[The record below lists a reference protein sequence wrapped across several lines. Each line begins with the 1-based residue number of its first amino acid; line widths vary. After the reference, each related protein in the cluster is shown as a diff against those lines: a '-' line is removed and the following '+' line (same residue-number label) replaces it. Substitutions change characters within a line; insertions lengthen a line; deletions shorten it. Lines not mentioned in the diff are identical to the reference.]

1 MGENNTKSGGALRV
15 AADIGGTF
23 TDVSTF
29 DESSGHIRFGKTL
42 TTPQYLVEGIGNAVE
57 MAGSRFSD
65 VGLFLHGTTVAIN
78 AILERTGA
86 RTALVTTKGFRDIYE
101 IGRINR
107 PDAYNLFFKTHRPLV
122 DRALRFEINERISGS
137 GEIVAAL
144 DESELEAVAA
154 KLESEKV
161 EAVAVLFL
169 HSYRDPAHELSAKRF
184 LQKRLP
190 HCFVTASHELSQEY
204 REFERTSTVA
214 ANAYVGPRVSR
225 YLGEVTEFLDKERFK
240 GRFMVVQSTGG
251 LFNVDQARR
260 ECIRILESGPAAGVV
275 GTKALCSAIGLPSAI
290 AFDMGG
296 TTAKAGLILNGEPMM
311 AGNVII
317 GGYNDGLPIQI
328 PMIEIQEV
336 GTGGGSIASFGE
348 GGAIHV
354 GPQSAGASPGPACY
368 GLGGARPTVTDANL
382 LLGRLSATNFLGG
395 TMPLHVEAARQA
407 FANEIGERLDLEP
420 VQVAEGVL
428 RIAVAS
434 MANVVKRVTTE
445 RGLDARD
452 FVLVAYGGAGP
463 LHAALVAE
471 ELRIGRVIVP
481 NAPGHFSAFGMLVA
495 DFRRDYV
502 QTLFTLLDSAPFD
515 DFDRIFASMERE
527 GTKDIR
533 AANGDDTKI
542 LSSRSMDMRY
552 VGQEHAVTADIPTAM
567 FESRDAAGIKAQF
580 DAIHQI
586 RYGYASHDEA
596 VEIVSLR
603 CSVSGLMPKP
613 TLDTIAAGTPK
624 APVEALIER
633 RPVYFS
639 QSNGFVE
646 TPVYARAK
654 LLAGNAMIGPCL
666 IEEHA
671 TTTVVPPGAKM
682 VVDRFGDLLIDTK
695 SAAIGATPAA
705 HKADAVASAK

>member
-1 MGENNTKSGGALRV
+1 MEKARKIKGKVKAAMFYPCAVLLV
-15 AADIGGTF
+15 AAIILAVLMVFVVPRFKQVFDGLLNGAAMPAF
-23 TDVSTF
+23 TVFVLRISEAIKGHLLMAAIAVASVCAVCLLGLRTKWGRWSF
-29 DESSGHIRFGKTL
+29 DRFRL
-42 TTPQYLVEGIGNAVE
+42 TVPVLGPVFRKAAI
-57 MAGSRFSD
+57 SRF
-65 VGLFLHGTTVAIN
+65 
-78 AILERTGA
+78 A
-86 RTALVTTKGFRDIYE
+86 RTLGTLV
-101 IGRINR
+101 
-107 PDAYNLFFKTHRPLV
+107 
-122 DRALRFEINERISGS
+122 GS
-137 GEIVAAL
+137 GVPILQALTIV
-144 DESELEAVAA
+144 
-154 KLESEKV
+154 
-161 EAVAVLFL
+161 
-169 HSYRDPAHELSAKRF
+169 
-184 LQKRLP
+184 
-190 HCFVTASHELSQEY
+190 
-204 REFERTSTVA
+204 
-214 ANAYVGPRVSR
+214 
-225 YLGEVTEFLDKERFK
+225 KE
-240 GRFMVVQSTGG
+240 T
-251 LFNVDQARR
+251 
-260 ECIRILESGPAAGVV
+260 
-275 GTKALCSAIGLPSAI
+275 
-290 AFDMGG
+290 
-296 TTAKAGLILNGEPMM
+296 

-407 FANEIGERLDLEP
+407 FANEIGERLDLES

-646 TPVYARAK
+646 TPVYARGK